1 MHSQPCLESVESNGH
16 EAWGRNRAWLGQGT
30 EENLVSQV
38 REGKRRSETE
48 SWIL

>member
-16 EAWGRNRAWLGQGT
+16 EAW
-30 EENLVSQV
+30 EEIGLAGPGDRRESMSQV